1 MKRDGIH
8 AQVSKKTWRKLGEDT
23 VKEILVLFAM
33 TGVTDE
39 EQQEI
44 YDLVLAQTKESLEKA
59 TRLIDWHK
67 SLGHDYKYR
76 S

>member
-1 MKRDGIH
+1 MDGIH
-8 AQVSKKTWRKLGEDT
+8 AKVSRRTWRKLGEDT

-44 YDLVLAQTKESLEKA
+44 YDLVFAQTKESLEKA
-59 TRLIDWHK
+59 RRLIEWHK